1 MAAGRVIVV
10 GGGLAGLSAAMKLA
24 ELGASVDLFALG
36 PVKRSHSVCAQGG
49 INAAVNVK
57 GEGDSTQIHFTD
69 TIHGGDNLAN
79 QLPVKGMTDAAPSI
93 IYMLDRMGVPFNRTA
108 EGFLDFR
115 RFGGTL
121 HHRTAY
127 SGATT
132 GQQLLY
138 ALDEQV
144 RRYEVA
150 GRVKK
155 YEFWEFFSAI
165 LDDEKIAR
173 GIVALNLRT
182 LELRAFK
189 ADAIV
194 MAVGGPGVVFGKS
207 TMSVQNT
214 GSAASALYQ
223 QGAKYANGEF
233 VQVHPTAIPGADKL
247 RLISESVRGEGGRVW
262 VPKDKHEKRKPRDI
276 PEGERWYFL
285 EEKFPKYKNLVP
297 RDIATREI
305 FEIIYTQGWRVEGQ
319 PCVYLDASHIDE
331 ATLRRKLLGVL
342 EIYEK
347 FTGGDPYH
355 EPMKI
360 FPAVHYSMGGL
371 WVDYNQMTNLPGVF
385 AVGECEYQYHGA
397 NRLGANSLL
406 SCIYAGLIAG
416 PAVLRYQK
424 NLCKSADDISS
435 AVFDRALQAENL
447 QLNRIRNASGSENPF
462 KLHQELGELMTANV
476 TIVRYNEKLRQT
488 ESKLQE
494 FQSRYKRVG
503 VSDPGT
509 WSNQVIPFVRQL
521 GNMIELARVITRSAL
536 LRDESRGA
544 HFKPEFPFLTP
555 PAPKPGRSEAEYKA
569 SPEYQDF
576 LRRFEEHNQRWLK
589 TTIAEYAGG
598 AEPKI
603 SYEPVD
609 ISLYKPEPRVY
620 TETD

>member
-1 MAAGRVIVV
+1 MPVGRVIVV

-24 ELGASVDLFALG
+24 ELGGNVDLFALG

-57 GEGDSTQIHFTD
+57 GEGDSPEIHFKD
-69 TIHGGDNLAN
+69 TIRGGDNLAN
-79 QLPVKGMTDAAPSI
+79 QPPVKGMCDFGPSI
-93 IYMLDRMGVPFNRTA
+93 IYLLDRMGVPFNRTA

-127 SGATT
+127 AGATT

-155 YEFWEFFSAI
+155 YEFWEFLSAI
-165 LDDEKIAR
+165 LDDAGTAR

-182 LELRAFK
+182 LELKIFK
-189 ADAIV
+189 ADAVV
-194 MAVGGPGVVFGKS
+194 MAVGGPGAVFGKS

-214 GSAASALYQ
+214 GSAAAALYQ

-233 VQVHPTAIPGADKL
+233 IQVHPTAIPGTDKL
-247 RLISESVRGEGGRVW
+247 RLISESVRGEGGRIW
-262 VPKDKHEKRKPRDI
+262 VPKNKNDSRKPRDI
-276 PEGERWYFL
+276 PESERWYFL
-285 EEKFPKYKNLVP
+285 EERFPKYKNLVP

-305 FEIIYTQGWRVEGQ
+305 FELIYKEGWRVEGQ
-319 PCVYLDASHIDE
+319 PCVYLDATHIDE
-331 ATLRRKLLGVL
+331 ATLRKKLLGVL

-347 FTGGDPYH
+347 FTGEDPYH

-371 WVDYNQMTNLPGVF
+371 WVDYDQMTNIPGVF

-406 SCIYAGLIAG
+406 ACIYAGLVAG
-416 PAVLRYQK
+416 PAVLCYQK
-424 NLCKSADDISS
+424 GLQKSSDDTPA
-435 AVFDRALQAENL
+435 AVFDRALAGEQAKLDRVRSATGN
-447 QLNRIRNASGSENPF
+447 ENPY
-462 KLHQELGELMTANV
+462 KLHQELGELMTENV
-476 TIVRYNEKLRQT
+476 TIVRTNDKLRQT
-488 ESKLQE
+488 EEKLKVLKE
-494 FQSRYKRVG
+494 RYARVG
-503 VSDPGT
+503 VSDAGT
-509 WSNQVIPFVRQL
+509 WSNQVIPFIRQL
-521 GNMIELARVITRSAL
+521 GNMIELARVITRCAL

-544 HFKPEFPFLTP
+544 HFKPEFPFLAP
-555 PAPKPGRSEAEYKA
+555 PAPKPGQSEAEYKS

-576 LRRFEEHNQRWLK
+576 LRRFEEHNQKWLK
-589 TTIAEYAGG
+589 TTIAQNDRD
-598 AEPKI
+598 EPKI
-603 SYEPVD
+603 TYEPVD
-609 ISLYKPEPRVY
+609 TSLQKPEPRVY
-620 TETD
+620 TKMD